1 MVSVHQI
8 SIDGSGSVIREEMLP
23 DVAASEPLWSSQ
35 DYSEEDERA
44 DCQIISI
51 LMSGK
56 EI

>member
-23 DVAASEPLWSSQ
+23 DVAASEPLWSFQ